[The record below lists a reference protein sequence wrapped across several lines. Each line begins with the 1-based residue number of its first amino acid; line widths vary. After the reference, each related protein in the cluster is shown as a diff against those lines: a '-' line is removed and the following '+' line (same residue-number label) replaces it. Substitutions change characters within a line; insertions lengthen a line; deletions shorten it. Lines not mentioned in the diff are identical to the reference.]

1 MAKFNPNDY
10 ETVAERITRFYNDN
24 PNGRI
29 ITTDYTSDQD
39 RQVSTWRVKAEV
51 WLPKPEAFLNDGGND
66 DYWFLKA
73 TGVAFEV
80 DGGSGANSTSALEN
94 CETSAIGRA
103 LANAGYSGDKRT
115 TREEM
120 EKVNRGVTPR
130 PQAPVAAPQPQLRNP
145 EELFADIMD
154 APSKSALR
162 GLWNTIGAQKDHLI
176 PDGSKSFGALII
188 ARQSDLPE
196 NEVF

>member
-1 MAKFNPNDY
+1 MAKFNLNDY
-10 ETVAERITRFYNDN
+10 ETVAERITRFYKDN
-24 PNGRI
+24 PDGRI
-29 ITTDYTSDQD
+29 ITTDYTSDLD

-51 WLPKPEAFLNDGGND
+51 WLPKPEAYLNDGINR

-80 DGGSGANSTSALEN
+80 DGGSGANATSALEN

-130 PQAPVAAPQPQLRNP
+130 PQAPAGAPAAPQKDPL
-145 EELFADIMD
+145 ELYADIMD
-154 APSKSALR
+154 APSKAALR
-162 GLWNTIGAQKDHLI
+162 FFWNTYPQAMDTLTPVGDQTFK
-176 PDGSKSFGALII
+176 ALII
-188 ARQSDLPE
+188 ARQAELPE
-196 NEVF
+196 AI